1 MVAIDNTFG
10 AFPPA
15 MVARPRPLAFALCGI
30 AAALALA
37 SVAFVFH
44 GGDRNGA
51 RFAADMVMRFS
62 SLAFIVFYIA
72 GPLARLIPVRATA
85 VLRLERLG
93 LALTFVAI
101 HGVFLASVAAEY
113 FAMGTSMPL
122 PAEAFCV
129 FSAMILTALAIS
141 SYNNTVVE
149 RPRVAWRALES
160 LGCGYFWLI
169 FAVSNLDYMVGPHR
183 PDRFHGFVVF
193 LLVVALLIRF
203 ADSFVQRHRFRLAEQ
218 AV

>member
-1 MVAIDNTFG
+1 MVAIDNAFG

-15 MVARPRPLAFALCGI
+15 TVPRPRPLAFALCAI

-37 SVAFVFH
+37 SVAFVIH

-62 SLAFIVFYIA
+62 SLAFVVFYVA

-85 VLRLERLG
+85 VLRQERLG
-93 LALTFVAI
+93 LALAFVAI
-101 HGVFLASVAAEY
+101 YGVFLACVAAQY
-113 FAMGTSMPL
+113 FTIGAAMPL
-122 PAEAFCV
+122 PAEAFCGL
-129 FSAMILTALAIS
+129 SAMILTALAIS

-160 LGCGYFWLI
+160 LGCGYFWLV
-169 FAVSNLDYMVGPHR
+169 FAVSNLDYVVGPHR
-183 PDRFHGFVVF
+183 PDRFHGFALC
-193 LLVVALLIRF
+193 LLVLALLIRF
-203 ADSFVQRHRFRLAEQ
+203 ADSFVQRHKFRLAEQ